1 MCVHDR
7 PRASASNRLKAQLLR
22 PTRARWWPS
31 RWQRLANRDKIR
43 TDSVFTKLG
52 KIAIVQIDQA
62 KAGAIDRTQ
71 LRKR

>member
-1 MCVHDR
+1 MCVHNR
-7 PRASASNRLKAQLLR
+7 PRASASNRLKAQFLR
-22 PTRARWWPS
+22 PA

-43 TDSVFTKLG
+43 IDSVFTKLG
-52 KIAIVQIDQA
+52 KIAIVQVDQA